1 MRSDARL
8 LLLDKDQVDRLM
20 HPADV
25 MNAVSEAF
33 VLHSQREGRVF
44 PVVRESL
51 VTGGIFG
58 IKAGDVQSQ
67 ALLGFKAAGFWPSN
81 RKSGGEPHQATI
93 LLIDPSTGRPLC
105 VIDGNTITTMRTGA
119 AGALGLKTL
128 ARADSTRICVFG
140 TGVQATVQLRFALEH
155 LPSLQQVQYVT
166 HSGKRDP
173 QFEAAFLQQCD
184 ISHSTDSNKAV
195 AASDVVVTATPG
207 GGALFDADAVQPG
220 THLKAWLMTILRNH
234 YINGLRRSRI
244 EVETV
249 AEIPE
254 SILPS
259 PPNQEHVVEVN
270 EVASA
275 LQQMSLEHRE
285 ILVLVSAAGL
295 SYEEAAEVCG
305 CAIGTIKSRLN
316 RARAELKR
324 VLAKFH
330 GLAGEPRRDGYERE
344 TPPPPRRAT
353 GR

>member
-1 MRSDARL
+1 MTET
-8 LLLDKDQVDRLM
+8 QHM
-20 HPADV
+20 G
-25 MNAVSEAF
+25 
-33 VLHSQREGRVF
+33 GR
-44 PVVRESL
+44 
-51 VTGGIFG
+51 
-58 IKAGDVQSQ
+58 
-67 ALLGFKAAGFWPSN
+67 AAGQTGQHEPLAE
-81 RKSGGEPHQATI
+81 SGFDFRGELVSHLPHLRAVART
-93 LLIDPSTGRPLC
+93 LTGHR
-105 VIDGNTITTMRTGA
+105 D
-119 AGALGLKTL
+119 
-128 ARADSTRICVFG
+128 RADDLVND
-140 TGVQATVQLRFALEH
+140 TVLKALSAEA
-155 LPSLQQVQYVT
+155 
-166 HSGKRDP
+166 
-173 QFEAAFLQQCD
+173 QF
-184 ISHSTDSNKAV
+184 
-195 AASDVVVTATPG
+195 
-207 GGALFDADAVQPG
+207 QPG

-259 PPNQEHVVEVN
+259 APNQEHVVEVN

-305 CAIGTIKSRLN
+305 CAVGTIKSRLN

-330 GLAGEPRRDGYERE
+330 GLAGEPRRDLADRRE
-344 TPPPPRRAT
+344 TVEPRRAT